1 MIAFLDWLNGI
12 LWGVPLIALMI
23 ITGLYFTIRS
33 GFFQFRH
40 FGWILKHTVGTLAQK
55 DTKVADD
62 KKVIS
67 PFEAIC
73 TAVGGTVGFG
83 NIAGVATAVASGGPG
98 AVLWMWLTSFLGLIL
113 KQVEVTL
120 GCYYRETNDNGEKF
134 GGPTYYMQKGLGE
147 QRHWGNKWKILAMIF
162 GIGIFSTF
170 FITSSNLTASE
181 VVAGA
186 FNFNGITVFGYF
198 IDGRI
203 VVGALLCLATYI
215 ITAGGTKGVA
225 SIFSKLVPFMSIAY
239 IIMGILMIIVNINAV
254 PNAFSMI
261 FTNALAILAKW

>member
-55 DTKVADD
+55 DTKVTDD

-162 GIGIFSTF
+162 GIGIF
-170 FITSSNLTASE
+170 
-181 VVAGA
+181 
-186 FNFNGITVFGYF
+186 Y
-198 IDGRI
+198 
-203 VVGALLCLATYI
+203 YI
-215 ITAGGTKGVA
+215 
-225 SIFSKLVPFMSIAY
+225 
-239 IIMGILMIIVNINAV
+239 
-254 PNAFSMI
+254 
-261 FTNALAILAKW
+261 